1 MNDEARQKQKQ
12 KSRPSPSRSERKKKE
27 LKSDGDENSTTP
39 THLQGAIQYLEKHG
53 KTENHGDDNDFG
65 IPTAERNK
73 RYCHEFAKKGAC
85 TKVNCK
91 YMHVAKE
98 AAYPNLSIRANMD
111 KDMNTRRPRP
121 NGHNNHS
128 FRPRPSDGNTQSQKQ
143 PYNYSRKRPFQNV
156 GLNNRRNRKVC
167 FNYRDNG
174 FCRYVFHCRYEHV
187 LNENQ
192 NRAFHS
198 NINVT
203 DRANTNLNNQRQME
217 QPGPFLD
224 EMRSLLTT
232 VKALVESQRL
242 GGSAIA
248 VQGQQAQQLY
258 PNVAQFYPVI
268 TQ

>member
-1 MNDEARQKQKQ
+1 MNSLR
-12 KSRPSPSRSERKKKE
+12 
-27 LKSDGDENSTTP
+27 
-39 THLQGAIQYLEKHG
+39 
-53 KTENHGDDNDFG
+53 
-65 IPTAERNK
+65 IPGT
-73 RYCHEFAKKGAC
+73 C

-98 AAYPNLSIRANMD
+98 AAYPNISNIANMD

-128 FRPRPSDGNTQSQKQ
+128 FRPRPSDGNMQSQRQ
-143 PYNYSRKRPFQNV
+143 PCNYSRKRPFQNV

-174 FCRYVFHCRYEHV
+174 FCRYGFHCRYEHV

-198 NINVT
+198 NIDVT
-203 DRANTNLNNQRQME
+203 DRPNTTLNNQRQME

-224 EMRSLLTT
+224 KMRSLLTT

-248 VQGQQAQQLY
+248 VQGQQVQQFY
-258 PNVAQFYPVI
+258 PNVAQVYPVI
-268 TQ
+268 T